1 MLITTESRVEP
12 YAITVTNAKGHT
24 FPPLSIIPQDVIS
37 NQITRE

>member
-1 MLITTESRVEP
+1 MQLLLQMP
-12 YAITVTNAKGHT
+12 KGHT